1 MRAIRRTDWRDPRA
15 CATRVTYQSGRIH
28 IYAAAGERLP
38 LIRMKRKWRRA
49 NLVIFAI
56 SSWPFGPALSVFR
69 CGRYFGA
76 VSVWVPS
83 VYRWG
88 WYLRSHRDC
97 CSPACIWLRKT
108 LSIPKHQAYQNIDY
122 TKTSNVPKRQP
133 HQSIDHAKAWTTPK
147 NHVNLVTGTQNQPFV
162 QDTYNWHSGPP
173 CVHDTYNW
181 PKGQARFPWHL

>member
-38 LIRMKRKWRRA
+38 LIRMKRKWRCA

-56 SSWPFGPALSVFR
+56 SSWPFGPALLVFR

-133 HQSIDHAKAWTTPK
+133 HQSRERDRRHIYRLRGILEILIGDTRDHIEYLIFMPRT
-147 NHVNLVTGTQNQPFV
+147 
-162 QDTYNWHSGPP
+162 S
-173 CVHDTYNW
+173 
-181 PKGQARFPWHL
+181 